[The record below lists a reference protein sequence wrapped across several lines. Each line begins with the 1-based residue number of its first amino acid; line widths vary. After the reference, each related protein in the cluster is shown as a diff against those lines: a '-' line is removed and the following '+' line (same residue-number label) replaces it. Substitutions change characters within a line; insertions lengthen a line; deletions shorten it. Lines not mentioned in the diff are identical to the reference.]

1 MSHYVL
7 DRTCHP
13 YIFYKTGFPLKGTIF
28 SIYHSL
34 LETDIDVLMEEN
46 FNDKPSFKE
55 MLKVDNK
62 DLKLVSKMMKAL
74 ADYLN
79 KDRIDEKSYYHSV
92 KTMLTVNRC
101 INSKI
106 FGFRKFIFSH
116 LMKNSVINSMS
127 HPKLKNL
134 DKNIDY
140 LNLNENHPEL
150 HSEINKIQ
158 PSNQKDF
165 DYEQIAEFMN
175 LHNGKYINLWKGYSK
190 TDDVANINKLAL
202 FVRSISR
209 INKLNFYTNL
219 PEHDWEIC
227 MDGIINRPKE
237 VIRPLMKY
245 KFDSSKINNGISKG
259 TLSKTIKERI
269 ERIENFLDSQ
279 KIKYDVKAYR
289 GEGHFG
295 ILSVVKLDKD
305 KTLQNAIE
313 EFTQGIES
321 GKYSVQQIDEFV
333 KKYLFDVKIQQSR
346 FLSTAIEK
354 EAGDRYAKKILWY
367 LDIPK
372 GTKGSMI
379 ECYNVE
385 RASEAELL
393 LQKGSEMFI
402 KNARYNKDKHIWELW
417 AAVLQ

>member
-1 MSHYVL
+1 MASVSSVK
-7 DRTCHP
+7 P
-13 YIFYKTGFPLKGTIF
+13 YIKLFAQKANAPLVRKPQSVCIPVQDLCKLKPVVTDTLKFTTVKRVSIQDVKNLFPKGEIAADY
-28 SIYHSL
+28 I
-34 LETDIDVLMEEN
+34 I
-46 FNDKPSFKE
+46 KE
-55 MLKVDNK
+55 M
-62 DLKLVSKMMKAL
+62 
-74 ADYLN
+74 
-79 KDRIDEKSYYHSV
+79 
-92 KTMLTVNRC
+92 
-101 INSKI
+101 
-106 FGFRKFIFSH
+106 
-116 LMKNSVINSMS
+116 
-127 HPKLKNL
+127 
-134 DKNIDY
+134 KNIKR
-140 LNLNENHPEL
+140 EL
-150 HSEINKIQ
+150 LFKSLTSIKDFKTWLHCADLSKRL
-158 PSNQKDF
+158 KDF

-175 LHNGKYINLWKGYSK
+175 LHNGKYINVWKGYSK

-209 INKLNFYTNL
+209 INKLNFYKNL

-259 TLSKTIKERI
+259 TLSKTIKEHI

-289 GEGHFG
+289 GEGTYWPFYA
-295 ILSVVKLDKD
+295 IKCNDN
-305 KTLQNAIE
+305 KTLKEAVE
-313 EFTQGIES
+313 EFTQGIED

-354 EAGDRYAKKILWY
+354 EAGDRYAQKILWY

-372 GTKGSMI
+372 DTKGSMI

-393 LQKGSEMFI
+393 LQKGSRMVI
-402 KNARYNKDKHIWELW
+402 NNARYDKDKHIWELW
-417 AAVLQ
+417 ATVLQ

>member
-1 MSHYVL
+1 MRKPQSVCIPVQDL
-7 DRTCHP
+7 CKLKPVVTDTLKFTTVKRVSIQDVQNLFP
-13 YIFYKTGFPLKGTIF
+13 KGEIAADYII
-28 SIYHSL
+28 
-34 LETDIDVLMEEN
+34 
-46 FNDKPSFKE
+46 KE
-55 MLKVDNK
+55 M
-62 DLKLVSKMMKAL
+62 
-74 ADYLN
+74 
-79 KDRIDEKSYYHSV
+79 
-92 KTMLTVNRC
+92 
-101 INSKI
+101 
-106 FGFRKFIFSH
+106 
-116 LMKNSVINSMS
+116 
-127 HPKLKNL
+127 
-134 DKNIDY
+134 KNIKR
-140 LNLNENHPEL
+140 EL
-150 HSEINKIQ
+150 LFKSLTSIKDFKTWLHCADLSKRL
-158 PSNQKDF
+158 KDF

-175 LHNGKYINLWKGYSK
+175 LHNGKYINVWKGYSK

-209 INKLNFYTNL
+209 INKLNFYKNL

-245 KFDSSKINNGISKG
+245 KFDSRKINKAVVSG
-259 TLSKTIKERI
+259 TTVEKVKQYI
-269 ERIENFLDSQ
+269 EKIEKFLDSQ

-333 KKYLFDVKIQQSR
+333 EKNLLRKNVKQSR

-393 LQKGSEMFI
+393 LQKGSNLRI
-402 KNARYNKDKHIWELW
+402 DDAAYNLKKHIWELW
-417 AAVLQ
+417 ATVLQ